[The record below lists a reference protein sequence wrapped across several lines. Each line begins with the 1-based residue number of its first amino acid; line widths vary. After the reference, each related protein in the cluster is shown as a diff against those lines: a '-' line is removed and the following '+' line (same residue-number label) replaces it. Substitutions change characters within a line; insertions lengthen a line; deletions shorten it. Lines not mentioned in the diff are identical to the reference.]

1 MSGKQIFG
9 THCNSSQLLG
19 NTSSFPKTAELEG
32 FAFADVGRFAFAD
45 VESDYLRQNF
55 CKIERYRDFLVSPVV
70 TLCHPMQGVQVQSMI
85 SDLRSHMP
93 CGQGTKT

>member
-32 FAFADVGRFAFAD
+32 FAFADVGSHH

-70 TLCHPMQGVQVQSMI
+70 TLCRPMQGVQVQSMI